1 MNHTPLCPSPTTP
14 SSVHVCLDEGK
25 NLSESLAHHLKGQSQ
40 SLAVA
45 FQEWID
51 FALETDHASVMQLPL
66 LCLSYDHLC
75 IIRRGGRVFV
85 IYAHPYHN
93 RAHVAQMI
101 CHLNDQIHRGP
112 HALVLKNS
120 ACENRIRS
128 IFDPSTSLA
137 EAA

>member
-1 MNHTPLCPSPTTP
+1 MDHTPLSALPTTP
-14 SSVHVCLDEGK
+14 YSVHVCLDEGK
-25 NLSESLAHHLKGQSQ
+25 NLSESLAHHLKGQSH
-40 SLAVA
+40 SLAAA

-85 IYAHPYHN
+85 IYAHPYHD
-93 RAHVAQMI
+93 RAHVAGVI
-101 CHLNDQIHRGP
+101 CHLNHRIHHGP

-120 ACENRIRS
+120 TCESRIRTV
-128 IFDPSTSLA
+128 FDPATSLA

>member
-1 MNHTPLCPSPTTP
+1 
-14 SSVHVCLDEGK
+14 LDEGK
-25 NLSESLAHHLKGQSQ
+25 NLSESLAHHLQGESQ

-66 LCLSYDHLC
+66 LCLTYDHLC

-85 IYAHPYHN
+85 IYAHPYHD
-93 RAHVAQMI
+93 RAHVARVI
-101 CHLNDQIHRGP
+101 CHLNHQIHHGP

-120 ACENRIRS
+120 TCENRIRS
-128 IFDPSTSLA
+128 VFDPALPLA